1 MDRIKRQPNGYHHPL
16 VTDPKRELA
25 DSLPLCHPNDEYLK
39 DFQPMS
45 CKHLLFNCISSHFH
59 EISRFHYDFSARED
73 QQTNASTIQDGVL
86 TWV

>member
-45 CKHLLFNCISSHFH
+45 CERIK
-59 EISRFHYDFSARED
+59 
-73 QQTNASTIQDGVL
+73 
-86 TWV
+86 